1 MNLVATSTLGLFFN
15 LLFMTPIQAHSPHF
29 RKLWKTDHSKAYL
42 FIEWL
47 SYLSGV
53 NAMRLLT
60 SGFMGVKAYQL
71 NKDLSSQ
78 KFYMLPLNM
87 MSNYTLIFT
96 VFQLALDI
104 FVVLFLNPSDDA
116 FVLGAMGLGLNTIL
130 MCF

>member
-1 MNLVATSTLGLFFN
+1 MNLVATSTLGLLFN

-29 RKLWKTDHSKAYL
+29 RKLWNTVHSKAYL

-60 SGFMGVKAYQL
+60 SGFMGVKAYQA

-87 MSNYTLIFT
+87 TSNYTLIFT
-96 VFQLALDI
+96 VFQWHWTSLWS
-104 FVVLFLNPSDDA
+104 FS
-116 FVLGAMGLGLNTIL
+116 
-130 MCF
+130 